1 MRLKRHTAM
10 ACAVAISTA
19 ASPAVLATGASAFYH
34 PSPNGCRITMQVVPR
49 LIVAG
54 EQVTVFGRLAC
65 RRPVRTEGVTVRL
78 WHRFSGGGGFTPVD
92 LTTTGA
98 GGAYQFQLTGPVV
111 ENNGVWYVRSRDAES
126 VNRPLRV
133 APQVTFEGP
142 PEGTQLLTGVP
153 NKVTFTGKVNP
164 ADIGARVV
172 LQRQNALT
180 GSEWHRIGVG
190 VVEAGGGYSIPHT
203 FLVPGDA
210 NLRVLVLSQGRNVP
224 GSSSPIAYEISQ
236 AQNPALTINASQDP
250 IAYGQSVTISGTLA
264 GVTTSQ
270 SVTLLARTVH
280 QHGFAQVAQ
289 VATTSTGAYTFP
301 AQMPVN
307 STYYEVEAPS
317 PSCAARLP
325 SVEACKALPL
335 RSAMLFEGV
344 RYVLTAEASPTSVTE
359 GQTVTFSGKVAPTPV
374 HPGHVVYLQRLNAS
388 GTGFHV
394 VQVGHVTPEG
404 TFSIPYEVFAVGT
417 DVFRVYIPGG
427 PDNGGAA
434 SQTFTIHVS
443 PSPAAALR
451 TEAPGNT
458 STPTEGTTG
467 SSEVEREGEERG
479 AGEGAEGERPPREH
493 HHRR

>member
-1 MRLKRHTAM
+1 MRLKGHTAM

-49 LIVAG
+49 VIVAG

-65 RRPVRTEGVTVRL
+65 RRPVRTEGIPVRL
-78 WHRFSGGGGFTPVD
+78 WHHFRGGGGFTPVD

-111 ENNGVWYVRSRDAES
+111 ENTGAWYVRSRGAQS
-126 VNRPLRV
+126 ASRQLFV

-153 NKVTFTGKVNP
+153 NKVTFTGKVTP

-190 VVEAGGGYSIPHT
+190 VVEAGGGYSLPHT

-210 NLRVLVLSQGRNVP
+210 NLRVLVQSQGRNVP
-224 GSSSPIAYEISQ
+224 GTSSPIAYEISQ
-236 AQNPALTINASQDP
+236 AQNPELTIEASKDP
-250 IAYGQSVTISGTLA
+250 IVYGQSVVIGGKLA
-264 GVTTSQ
+264 GVTTGQ
-270 SVTLLARTVH
+270 PVTLLARTVH
-280 QHGFAQVAQ
+280 QHGFASVAQ
-289 VATTSTGAYTFP
+289 VNTTSTGAYTFP

-307 STYYEVEAPS
+307 STYYEV
-317 PSCAARLP
+317 RGDG
-325 SVEACKALPL
+325 KT
-335 RSAMLFEGV
+335 SAVLFEGV
-344 RYVLTAEASPTSVTE
+344 GYVLTAEASPTSVTE

-374 HPGHVVYLQRLNAS
+374 HPGHRIYLQRLNAS

-394 VQVGHVTPEG
+394 VQVGTVTPEG
-404 TFSIPYEVFAVGT
+404 TYAIPYQVFAVGT

-443 PSPAAALR
+443 PAPAAALKAE
-451 TEAPGNT
+451 TPGNT

-467 SSEVEREGEERG
+467 TSEVEREGEERG
-479 AGEGAEGERPPREH
+479 TGEGAEGERPPREH

>member
-34 PSPNGCRITMQVVPR
+34 RSPNGSCRVTMQVVPR

-153 NKVTFTGKVNP
+153 NKVTFTGKVTP

-210 NLRVLVLSQGRNVP
+210 NLRVLVQSQGRNVP
-224 GSSSPIAYEISQ
+224 GTSSPIAYEISQ

-250 IAYGQSVTISGTLA
+250 IAYGQSVTISGLLA
-264 GVTTSQ
+264 GETGT
-270 SVTLLARTVH
+270 VTLEARTVH
-280 QHGFAQVAQ
+280 QHGWGQVAQ
-289 VATTSTGAYTFP
+289 VDTTSTGAYTFP
-301 AQMPVN
+301 PQTPVN
-307 STYYEVEAPS
+307 STFYRVKSSGAP
-317 PSCAARLP
+317 PCPPGAECP
-325 SVEACKALPL
+325 ALL
-335 RSAMLFEGV
+335 MVNRSAVLFEGV

-359 GQTVTFSGKVAPTPV
+359 GQTVTFSGKVAPTPA
-374 HPGHVVYLQRLNAS
+374 HPGHVIYLQRLNAS

-394 VQVGHVTPEG
+394 VRVGAVTPEG
-404 TFSIPYEVFAVGT
+404 TFSIPYQVFAVGT

-443 PSPAAALR
+443 PAPAAALR

-467 SSEVEREGEERG
+467 TSEVEREGEERG